1 MNIESN
7 LALDIRGLSKVYR
20 TYAKPSHRLKEI
32 LSAGGRQYY
41 REVRAL
47 DDVSLSLEKGG
58 RLGII
63 GENGSGKSTLL
74 KVIAG
79 VLTPTTGTAFVDG
92 RVSALLELGA
102 GFNPELSGREN
113 IAQFCL
119 LHGMSRD
126 EAREAA
132 PDIIRFSELKDAI
145 DHPVKTY
152 SSGMGVRLGFACA
165 VHVKPDILIVD
176 EALSVGDA
184 YFQNKCLH
192 KIKSMLDDGTAFI
205 YVTHAA
211 DSVRALCNQGIW
223 LEKGRMRMQ
232 GSATEIGAAYQSEV
246 FSRMARAGID
256 ASLPETETHTE
267 TSVQSQGGAGTDV
280 AVNPKPHPARFE
292 AFSERVAGLR
302 TGSGEILID
311 DITVVDEKGVET
323 DAIEFGRPIRI
334 RVFFHVQGRSPEG
347 CVLSVGVTDASGRQI
362 LHLNPMFAGLYA
374 SDAPPHVV
382 HVMDFTFENPLCPG
396 EYGVQ
401 AGIGTLDM
409 HPVNK
414 GQTVVNKVVD
424 YCAGGSRFS
433 VMFPTE
439 QVKRDLWGVVHVDCK
454 VDMRAVD

>member
-1 MNIESN
+1 MNITSN

-32 LSAGGRQYY
+32 LSARGRQYY

-47 DDVSLSLEKGG
+47 DEVSLSLEKGG

-79 VLTPTTGTAFVDG
+79 VLTPTAGTALVDG

-126 EAREAA
+126 EARNATPE
-132 PDIIRFSELKDAI
+132 IIRFSELKDAI

-223 LEKGRMRMQ
+223 LEKGRMRMR
-232 GSATEIGAAYQSEV
+232 GSATEVGAAYQSEV

-256 ASLPETETHTE
+256 STLPEHE
-267 TSVQSQGGAGTDV
+267 QSGEVDQRSGKGLPVTV
-280 AVNPKPHPARFE
+280 KVHPIRFQ

-311 DITVVDEKGVET
+311 DIAVVNESGIET
-323 DAIEFGRPIRI
+323 DTIEFGRPIRI
-334 RVFFHVQGRSPEG
+334 RVFFHVQSRPPEG
-347 CVLSVGVTDASGRQI
+347 CVLNVGVTDSSGRQI

-374 SDAPPHVV
+374 SDAPPHVI
-382 HVMDFTFENPLCPG
+382 HVMDFIFDNPLCPG
-396 EYGVQ
+396 EYGIQ
-401 AGIGTLDM
+401 AGIATLDM

-414 GQTVVNKVVD
+414 GQTIINTVVD

-433 VMFPTE
+433 VMFPTD
-439 QVKRDLWGVVHVDCK
+439 QIKRDLWGVVHVEYK
-454 VDMRAVD
+454 VEMRAVD

>member
-1 MNIESN
+1 MNIASN

-32 LSAGGRQYY
+32 LSARGRQYY

-79 VLTPTTGTAFVDG
+79 VLTPTAGTALVHG

-126 EAREAA
+126 EARNATPE
-132 PDIIRFSELKDAI
+132 IIRFSELRDAI

-223 LEKGRMRMQ
+223 LEKGRMRMR
-232 GSATEIGAAYQSEV
+232 GSATEVGAAYQSEV
-246 FSRMARAGID
+246 FSRMARAGIG
-256 ASLPETETHTE
+256 STLPEHEP
-267 TSVQSQGGAGTDV
+267 SVEAEERSGKDLPV
-280 AVNPKPHPARFE
+280 SVKVHPVRFQ

-311 DITVVDEKGVET
+311 DIAIVNENGIET
-323 DAIEFGRPIRI
+323 DTIEFGRPIRI
-334 RVFFHVQGRSPEG
+334 RVFFHVQSRPPEG
-347 CVLSVGVTDASGRQI
+347 CVLNVGVTDSSGRQI
-362 LHLNPMFAGLYA
+362 LHLNPMFAGIFA
-374 SDAPPHVV
+374 SDAPPHVI
-382 HVMDFTFENPLCPG
+382 HVMDFTFDNPLCPG
-396 EYGVQ
+396 EYGIQ
-401 AGIGTLDM
+401 AGIATLDM

-414 GQTVVNKVVD
+414 GQTIINTVVD

-433 VMFPTE
+433 VMFPTD
-439 QVKRDLWGVVHVDCK
+439 QVKRDLWGVVHVDYK
-454 VDMRAVD
+454 VEMRAVD